1 MNLIFLIILELLSK
15 FLIGKHFFL
24 LLPFLTIFFLNNN
37 KYFIPLLII
46 FSFLNDLFLILPLG
60 FTGFVI
66 CSFFLFLWFLGHFV
80 NINTG
85 WNILVIHTLL
95 IFVLLSAIFYF
106 LKINLFAFVL
116 YVFMMNFL
124 YSMMVLIF
132 YKIIY

>member
-15 FLIGKHFFL
+15 FFIGKHFFL

-37 KYFIPLLII
+37 KYFIPLLIV
-46 FSFLNDLFLILPLG
+46 FSFLNDFFLILPLG
-60 FTGFVI
+60 FTGFI
-66 CSFFLFLWFLGHFV
+66 IGSFFLFLWFLGHFV

-95 IFVLLSAIFYF
+95 LFVLLSAIFYF
-106 LKINLFAFVL
+106 LKINLFAFVF

-124 YSMMVLIF
+124 YSMMVLIL